1 MSCEYTPVLSC
12 ALLNFYMMQSTSL
25 QVPPVVSTLTS
36 TSSSGVPSQQL
47 GTGQLVPLFSYG
59 LLVLLLLAMSNGLCW
74 FPVRDVM
81 LGQ

>member
-1 MSCEYTPVLSC
+1 MSPQVL
-12 ALLNFYMMQSTSL
+12 LT
-25 QVPPVVSTLTS
+25 VSSLTS

-74 FPVRDVM
+74 FPLRDVL